1 MAVTATPATKAG
13 LKTLRAVLLVAFVV
27 LAVLSWRAY
36 KMAPGCI
43 DHGGDWQIT
52 KCVMPDGSEWSP

>member
-1 MAVTATPATKAG
+1 MAG

-43 DHGGDWQIT
+43 EHGGDWQIT